1 MQSSLVQAFD
11 CLRVN
16 ERRFWWHI
24 YCMLPAWISDHER
37 RFADNL
43 SKETAYS
50 WIIVS
55 VSLFRLCGN
64 INGVPD
70 YNRRQKCWNILRS
83 GGNCEIKNPLP
94 PPPHHCHVGRWWTCR
109 TWVHNYVLFNK
120 INSEIG
126 EMGSLALESN
136 HLKAGRVSYNKIAFV
151 STTYVW
157 HYS

>member
-1 MQSSLVQAFD
+1 MHLNSKKFGIMQSSLVQAFD

-83 GGNCEIKNPLP
+83 GGNCEIKNPP
-94 PPPHHCHVGRWWTCR
+94 PPPITIAMLEDDGHVVREFTTMCSSIKSTVRLGRW
-109 TWVHNYVLFNK
+109 
-120 INSEIG
+120 
-126 EMGSLALESN
+126 
-136 HLKAGRVSYNKIAFV
+136 GR
-151 STTYVW
+151 
-157 HYS
+157 